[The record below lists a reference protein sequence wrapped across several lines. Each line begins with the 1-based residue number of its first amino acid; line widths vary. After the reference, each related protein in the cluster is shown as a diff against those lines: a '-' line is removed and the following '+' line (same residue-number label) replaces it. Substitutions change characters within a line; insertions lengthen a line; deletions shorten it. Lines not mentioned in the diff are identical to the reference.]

1 MVPTVYS
8 LCRRPLAVGGK
19 AGGCGF
25 AAEEIFVGGLP
36 PVRRRRL
43 AVTPMLHFSLRLE
56 SFRCGLEG
64 LIFILGFCNLVI
76 QTCFGLAG
84 IWKRNRLFD
93 EEHFKVVGVLATFDS
108 AGVIGLLQHTEG
120 VVLVAGN

>member
-36 PVRRRRL
+36 TVRRRRL
-43 AVTPMLHFSLRLE
+43 AVTPMLHFSLRLA
-56 SFRCGLEG
+56 SFRFGLEG
-64 LIFILGFCNLVI
+64 LIFILGFCILP
-76 QTCFGLAG
+76 
-84 IWKRNRLFD
+84 
-93 EEHFKVVGVLATFDS
+93 TFDS
-108 AGVIGLLQHTEG
+108 AGVVALGPCKQG
-120 VVLVAGN
+120 FALVAGL